1 MKGKS
6 PLSLGNKEAV
16 MSGLLVL
23 IALPLMLLGGLLL
36 DVATND
42 DRPEDAAPEGD
53 DDAVGDE
60 PFV

>member
-1 MKGKS
+1 
-6 PLSLGNKEAV
+6 

-42 DRPEDAAPEGD
+42 DGPEDAAPEGD